1 MLKLNSAAIIQ
12 AMNVLPTDAPMRI
25 GRAWTSVSI
34 PPCTKLTV
42 IREAAVED
50 CIMAVTNAPV
60 SNDVKRL
67 VVSESRICLSRSPAS
82 CCRLSPMSLVPY
94 ISRPRQPKS
103 FKNAK
108 TTINSRNISER

>member
-34 PPCTKLTV
+34 PACTKLTV

-60 SNDVKRL
+60 SNENMSEP
-67 VVSESRICLSRSPAS
+67 VSGQLLQTLSHESCA
-82 CCRLSPMSLVPY
+82 VH
-94 ISRPRQPKS
+94 QQ
-103 FKNAK
+103 AK
-108 TTINSRNISER
+108 AT